1 MQHFVCSQ
9 VQCTHSRHVLCS
21 PIPQMTCVGGDA
33 CRAFQPQTVQCR
45 NMGSDG
51 FDVQWKCE
59 ADMSTEYRFGTTT
72 VSCEGYD
79 SPGVWHSPL
88 CMFAFPRRV
97 SHYAVVGGCAV
108 DWFR

>member
-1 MQHFVCSQ
+1 MLHFVCSQ
-9 VQCTHSRHVLCS
+9 VQCTHLRHVLCS

-33 CRAFQPQTVQCR
+33 CRAFQPQAVQCR

-88 CMFAFPRRV
+88 
-97 SHYAVVGGCAV
+97 
-108 DWFR
+108 